1 MSNLRLEKLNKRYS
15 EHAQVIKSLDLQ
27 VNSGEFIV
35 IVGPSGCGKST
46 LLRTLAGLW
55 PFASGKVCYPANSL
69 PLFLSQKPY
78 LPLGSLRQVLSYP
91 LPEVPNTEAI
101 EVLQAVGLDKLSARL
116 DDTELWS
123 QILSLGEQQRI
134 AFARILLVKPDVL
147 FLDEATSALDEQSEA
162 MLYRLLRTQLP
173 QTIMVSVGHRST
185 LHPFHEKKLLWQE
198 NGQWQFA

>member
-1 MSNLRLEKLNKRYS
+1 M
-15 EHAQVIKSLDLQ
+15 
-27 VNSGEFIV
+27 
-35 IVGPSGCGKST
+35 
-46 LLRTLAGLW
+46 
-55 PFASGKVCYPANSL
+55 
-69 PLFLSQKPY
+69 
-78 LPLGSLRQVLSYP
+78 
-91 LPEVPNTEAI
+91 
-101 EVLQAVGLDKLSARL
+101 
-116 DDTELWS
+116 
-123 QILSLGEQQRI
+123 SLGEQQRI

>member
-1 MSNLRLEKLNKRYS
+1 MLAPR
-15 EHAQVIKSLDLQ
+15 
-27 VNSGEFIV
+27 
-35 IVGPSGCGKST
+35 GP
-46 LLRTLAGLW
+46 
-55 PFASGKVCYPANSL
+55 
-69 PLFLSQKPY
+69 
-78 LPLGSLRQVLSYP
+78 
-91 LPEVPNTEAI
+91 I